1 MSAYK
6 LFFAAKT
13 DPGQKREK
21 NEDSVAAD
29 DQINLFLVADGMGGH
44 QAGEVASQ
52 IATDV
57 VLQNMRLMISGKD
70 QTLPAGSDKS
80 LSLRAN
86 QMLFCVRMANQIIF
100 EAAKSRPREK
110 GMGTTLS
117 ALLIENETATFVHIG
132 DSRIYLFRR
141 GELEQITEDHSLVM
155 EQVRKGMITKEE
167 AQTSKLQNVLTRALG
182 VREQVEVDT
191 GEHPILDGDTFLLC
205 SDGLDKMVKEK
216 DIAKILSSRLTPLE
230 ACDQLIEAANKAGG
244 SDNISVAVVRLQKTG
259 SLDAVKGFFSR
270 LTKS

>member
-1 MSAYK
+1 MTPFK
-6 LFFAAKT
+6 LLFAAKT
-13 DPGQKREK
+13 DPGRKREK
-21 NEDSVAAD
+21 NEDSVGAD

-57 VLQNMRLMISGKD
+57 VLQNMRLMISGND
-70 QTLPAGSDKS
+70 RTLPAGSDKS

-86 QMLFCVRMANQIIF
+86 QLLFCARMANQIIF

-117 ALLIENETATFVHIG
+117 ALMIEDRTATFAHIG

-141 GELEQITEDHSLVM
+141 GELSQITEDHSLVM
-155 EQVRKGMITKEE
+155 EQVRKGMISKEE
-167 AQTSKLQNVLTRALG
+167 AASSKFQNVLTRALG
-182 VREQVEVDT
+182 VREQVEVDA
-191 GEHPILDGDTFLLC
+191 GEHPVLDGDAFLLC

-216 DIAKILSSRLTPLE
+216 DIAKTLSSCPE
-230 ACDQLIEAANKAGG
+230 PIAACDQLIEAANQAGG
-244 SDNISVAVVRLQKTG
+244 LDNISVAVVRLQKTG